1 MKITSFEQMEAFVKG
16 HASRKKIAV
25 ACAHDDVTLEAVL
38 MAVDKGVADAVLIGK
53 RAEIEALLRR
63 FGKEPASFEIV
74 DEADERASVDKAVAM
89 VRSGTAD
96 IPMKGLMQTATF
108 MHGILD
114 KHTGLLEPGELL
126 SQASVFEVDE
136 TGKMLIIS
144 DCAVN
149 IQPNVEQKCK
159 IVDNAV
165 KLAASL
171 GIEEPKIAM
180 LSALEVVN
188 PQIQGTVD
196 AAEVTARLK
205 DKYHIDGPFA
215 PDNAVSEEAA
225 RHKGI
230 KSPIA
235 GKADILIVPDM
246 WSGNIFTKGL
256 VFFAHMKSAGTLNG
270 LRSPVVM
277 TSRTDTI
284 ENKYYSILTSVP
296 GTIQSCQCF

>member
-1 MKITSFEQMEAFVKG
+1 MRITSFEQMEAFVRS
-16 HASRKKIAV
+16 HAGRKKIAV

-136 TGKMLIIS
+136 TGR
-144 DCAVN
+144 C
-149 IQPNVEQKCK
+149 
-159 IVDNAV
+159 
-165 KLAASL
+165 
-171 GIEEPKIAM
+171 
-180 LSALEVVN
+180 
-188 PQIQGTVD
+188 
-196 AAEVTARLK
+196 
-205 DKYHIDGPFA
+205 
-215 PDNAVSEEAA
+215 
-225 RHKGI
+225 
-230 KSPIA
+230 
-235 GKADILIVPDM
+235 
-246 WSGNIFTKGL
+246 
-256 VFFAHMKSAGTLNG
+256 
-270 LRSPVVM
+270 
-277 TSRTDTI
+277 
-284 ENKYYSILTSVP
+284 
-296 GTIQSCQCF
+296 

>member
-1 MKITSFEQMEAFVKG
+1 MRITSFEQMEAFVRS
-16 HASRKKIAV
+16 HAGRKKIAV

-171 GIEEPKIAM
+171 GIEEP
-180 LSALEVVN
+180 
-188 PQIQGTVD
+188 
-196 AAEVTARLK
+196 
-205 DKYHIDGPFA
+205 
-215 PDNAVSEEAA
+215 
-225 RHKGI
+225 
-230 KSPIA
+230 
-235 GKADILIVPDM
+235 
-246 WSGNIFTKGL
+246 
-256 VFFAHMKSAGTLNG
+256 
-270 LRSPVVM
+270 
-277 TSRTDTI
+277 
-284 ENKYYSILTSVP
+284 
-296 GTIQSCQCF
+296 